1 MKKFALSVLAA
12 VLGAALAL
20 NAHAVKTFAQTL
32 GTGMAQTMTAL
43 TLTNT
48 TNQMVLGTT
57 NTVTISS
64 TAPASSR
71 TYTLDD
77 AGSAAHIGL
86 FAGAPPAAA
95 QNWPQTMFVTGSN
108 YQNATTTFSTVTGLS
123 FSAAASTNYAV
134 HCHLQWQN
142 TTQTTDYKL
151 QFTGPAAP
159 TAVLIDIHHETTNA
173 VTGLFQHGALS
184 AFASAYDPNVTLAG
198 SAQNYYDVVDAT
210 VVNGTTAGSVALQ
223 MALHAAT
230 GTLQVNIGSGCVV
243 Q

>member
-1 MKKFALSVLAA
+1 MKRFALSVLAA
-12 VLGAALAL
+12 TLAAFVAM
-20 NAHAVKTFAQTL
+20 NAHTIKVKAQVL

-43 TLTNT
+43 TLSNT
-48 TNQMVLGTT
+48 TNQLVLGTT
-57 NTVTISS
+57 NTVTLSS
-64 TAPASSR
+64 TAPSASR

-95 QNWPQTMFVTGSN
+95 QNWPQTMVVTGSN
-108 YQNATTTFSTVTGLS
+108 YQNATTSFTTVTGLS
-123 FSAAASTNYAV
+123 FAVAASTNYLV
-134 HCHLQWQN
+134 RCHLQWQN
-142 TTQTTDYKL
+142 TTQTVDYKL

-159 TAVLIDIHHETTNA
+159 TAVVVDIHHETTNA
-173 VTGLFQHGALS
+173 VTGLFQHGSLA
-184 AFASAYDPNVTLAG
+184 AFSSAYDPNVTLAG

-210 VVNGTTAGSVALQ
+210 VVNGTTAGTVALQ

-230 GTLQVNIGSGCVV
+230 GTLQVNIGSSCSV

>member
-1 MKKFALSVLAA
+1 MRKLLHGSLIAAVVAVLAM
-12 VLGAALAL
+12 
-20 NAHAVKTFAQTL
+20 NASTIKTYAQTL
-32 GTGMAQTMTAL
+32 GISMAQTMTAL
-43 TLTNT
+43 TLSNT
-48 TNQMVLGTT
+48 TNQLVLGTT

-64 TAPASSR
+64 TAPSASR

-77 AGSAAHIGL
+77 AGASAHVGL

-108 YQNATTTFSTVTGLS
+108 YTNATTAFSTVTGLS
-123 FSAAASTNYAV
+123 FAAAASTNYAV

-173 VTGLFQHGALS
+173 VTGLFQHGSLS
-184 AFASAYDPNVTLAG
+184 AFSSAYDPNVTLAG

-210 VVNGTTAGSVALQ
+210 VVNGTTAGTVALQ